1 MPKLRLQLDHKLGFL
16 LASNSVSD
24 LICTFLLC
32 FWGYEVWFLFPFP
45 FFLIYFYSFSLFHG
59 LAQCHFGIAL
69 VCRDFFRFLLFWLV
83 TRMHFSASH
92 YLFPVIIN
100 SAEMFQSPRRH
111 CVRHPNRMHF
121 VSFKLKARLIVTFVP
136 GQFWN

>member
-1 MPKLRLQLDHKLGFL
+1 
-16 LASNSVSD
+16 
-24 LICTFLLC
+24 
-32 FWGYEVWFLFPFP
+32 
-45 FFLIYFYSFSLFHG
+45 
-59 LAQCHFGIAL
+59 
-69 VCRDFFRFLLFWLV
+69 
-83 TRMHFSASH
+83 MHFSASH

-111 CVRHPNRMHF
+111 CVRHPNPMHF